1 MAYASPA
8 QAELVPGWRDCNRSV
23 GDSGN
28 VGVWHEACVS
38 RPDRMHVIYR
48 SMPLF
53 GMAKAT
59 EHAHRGGDGLV
70 VAARPPQGRA
80 AA

>member
-1 MAYASPA
+1 M
-8 QAELVPGWRDCNRSV
+8 PGWRDFNRSV

-59 EHAHRGGDGLV
+59 EHAPPGRRRPGRGGTGPRR
-70 VAARPPQGRA
+70 AGPPPERRKP
-80 AA
+80 